1 MDGFTLDDTNAV
13 EHSPFDEDF
22 LYITSK
28 EAKLAVLSTRDGAL
42 LTTIQPEPTSLQMDD
57 EAVDWTL
64 SCNSGIAFGTFQDGS
79 QYLVYTIL
87 EDPPAGSDLGKKT

>member
-1 MDGFTLDDTNAV
+1 MDDTNAV
-13 EHSPFDEDF
+13 EHSPFDQDF

-28 EAKLAVLSTRDGAL
+28 EATLAVLSTRDGAL